1 MDRQRAAG
9 GGQKSASAR
18 LSLAQQD
25 VGVSMAKKETC
36 LFCGKPATLL
46 CDGIIGWD
54 ADEDARG
61 IFTCDA
67 PMCRECATWHG
78 NIFFSGKAGGM
89 ETRDYCPLC
98 QALRVNGDVIR
109 EDPHR
114 KGKAIREPA
123 LLEEQANI
131 IRKAHWNSYL
141 NKHRRELNIIQG
153 GGQQCLP
160 F

>member
-1 MDRQRAAG
+1 MIMDR
-9 GGQKSASAR
+9 
-18 LSLAQQD
+18 
-25 VGVSMAKKETC
+25 KEKC
-36 LFCGKPATLL
+36 LFCGKPATLY

-54 ADEDARG
+54 ADEDENHHLSNARG

-67 PMCRECATWHG
+67 PMCADCGTWHG

-98 QALRVNGDVIR
+98 QALHVSGDVIR

-123 LLEEQANI
+123 LQAEQAAI

-141 NKHRRELNIIQG
+141 NEHRRELNAIQG

>member
-1 MDRQRAAG
+1 MP
-9 GGQKSASAR
+9 KPE
-18 LSLAQQD
+18 
-25 VGVSMAKKETC
+25 KC

-54 ADEDARG
+54 ADEDENHHLSNPRA

-67 PMCRECATWHG
+67 PMCSECGTWHG

-98 QALRVNGDVIR
+98 QSLHLKGEVIR
-109 EDPHR
+109 EDQHR
-114 KGKAIREPA
+114 KWKTIREPV
-123 LLEEQANI
+123 LLKEQAEI
-131 IRKAHWNSYL
+131 IRKSHWNSYL
-141 NKHRRELNIIQG
+141 NEYRRGLKAIQG

>member
-1 MDRQRAAG
+1 
-9 GGQKSASAR
+9 
-18 LSLAQQD
+18 
-25 VGVSMAKKETC
+25 MAKKETC

-54 ADEDARG
+54 ADEDENHHLSNARG

-67 PMCRECATWHG
+67 LMCRECATWHG

-98 QALRVNGDVIR
+98 QALHVNGDVIR

>member
-1 MDRQRAAG
+1 MMK
-9 GGQKSASAR
+9 KSIC
-18 LSLAQQD
+18 
-25 VGVSMAKKETC
+25 M
-36 LFCGKPATLL
+36 FCGEPATLL

-54 ADEDARG
+54 ADENENHHLSNVRG

-78 NIFFSGKAGGM
+78 NIFFSGRAGGM

-98 QALRVNGDVIR
+98 EALHQKGLVIR
-109 EDPHR
+109 EDKNR
-114 KGKAIREPA
+114 AGKAIREPA
-123 LLEEQANI
+123 LLAEQANT
-131 IRKAHWNSYL
+131 IRLAHWNSFL
-141 NKHRRELNIIQG
+141 NEHRRELNAIQG